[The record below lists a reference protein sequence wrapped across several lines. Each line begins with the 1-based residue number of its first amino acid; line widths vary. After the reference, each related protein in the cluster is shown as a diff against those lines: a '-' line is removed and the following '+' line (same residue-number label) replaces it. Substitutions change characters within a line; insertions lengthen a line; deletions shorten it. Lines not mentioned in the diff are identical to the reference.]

1 MRDFAVV
8 VVGAMWR
15 KLATNHFLVNR
26 PGERE
31 HSGAVARHPIR
42 LVVADDLERNR
53 WTVAFRLFLAIPHL
67 LWLALF
73 SVGVFLV
80 NVINWFATL
89 FKGRSPDGIHDLNRM
104 FVRYSTHVYA
114 YVFLAAS
121 PWPSF
126 SPNADY
132 PVTVEVDPPAPQNR
146 WKTGF
151 RLFLALPALLI
162 SATLGGGFSFG
173 GGSGR
178 SGEELHWWDF
188 VLSFGSNAGVAAM
201 VGLCAWW
208 ACLVTGRM
216 PLGFRDLVAYSLRFS
231 AQASAYFL
239 LLTDRYPN
247 ADPFA
252 GPVQPAPRHQPIRI
266 AIDDDLRRSRLTVF
280 FRLLLFLPHLVWLF
294 LWGVAAFVVALL
306 NWIATLAMG
315 RSPGAFH
322 RFLARYLRYQT
333 HVFAFVYVIAN
344 PFPGFTGLP
353 GSYPVDLE
361 IDPPE
366 PQRRAVTLFRTLL
379 AIPALLVA
387 SALGGL
393 LLVSALFGW
402 WVSLVLGRM
411 PLSLRNAGA
420 FVLRYQAQL
429 YGYWAYLLTERYP
442 YSGPS
447 ERARPV
453 FDELGPP
460 PPPPTWGPWVPS
472 PEPPPL
478 ASA

>member
-1 MRDFAVV
+1 M
-8 VVGAMWR
+8 
-15 KLATNHFLVNR
+15 
-26 PGERE
+26 
-31 HSGAVARHPIR
+31 ARHPIR
-42 LVVADDLERNR
+42 LVVTDDLERNR
-53 WTVAFRLFLAIPHL
+53 WTVAFRLILAIPHL
-67 LWLALF
+67 LWLGLF
-73 SVGVFLV
+73 TFGVVLV

-89 FKGRSPDGIHDLNRM
+89 FKGQSPDGIHDLNRM
-104 FVRYSTHVYA
+104 YVRYATHVYA
-114 YVFLAAS
+114 YLYFAAS

-132 PVTVEVDPPAPQNR
+132 PVTVEVDPPARQNR

-151 RLFLALPALLI
+151 RLFLALPAVLI
-162 SATLGGGFSFG
+162 ASALGGFGGFGGG

-178 SGEELHWWDF
+178 TGEEFHWWDL
-188 VLSFGSNAGVAAM
+188 VLTFGTSAGVAAM
-201 VGLCAWW
+201 VSLLAWW

-216 PLGFRDLVAYSLRFS
+216 PLGFRDLVAYSLRFA
-231 AQASAYFL
+231 AQLNAYFF
-239 LLTDRYPN
+239 LLTDRYPD
-247 ADPFA
+247 ADAFA
-252 GPVQPAPRHQPIRI
+252 GPAQPAPRHQPIRI

-280 FRLLLFLPHLVWLF
+280 FRFLLFLPHLVWLL
-294 LWGVAAFVVALL
+294 LWGVAAFVVAVL
-306 NWIATLAMG
+306 NWFATLAMG

-333 HVFAFVYVIAN
+333 HVYAFVYVIAN

-366 PQRRAVTLFRTLL
+366 PQQRAVTLFRVFL
-379 AIPALLVA
+379 AIPALLVS

-393 LLVSALFGW
+393 LLATAFFGW
-402 WVSLVLGRM
+402 WVALFLGRM

-420 FVLRYQAQL
+420 FVLRYQAQVN
-429 YGYWAYLLTERYP
+429 GYAGFLLTERYP